1 METKT
6 LQGLLE
12 QHLPKVRERIKLPL
26 YQHKAL
32 DRLAVCRTQA
42 LGGHTQYCPNGHVNG
57 IWYNSCKHRACPQ
70 CQGLASE
77 EWLRNTQSILLNCP
91 HHHVIFTIPEA
102 LNKLWQYNREFMTGI
117 LFKVVQ
123 ETVREFA
130 KDPKYLGA
138 VPGML
143 AVLHTWGR
151 NLSLHPHIHMLIS
164 HGGLDAKGQW
174 IEPKKGS
181 LFPQKPVMMVFR
193 GKFLAALKK
202 TVEQEKL
209 VIPKGEMPHQLKA
222 MLNRQGRKDWV
233 VHFCK
238 RYDHARGVAK
248 YLARYVKGGPF
259 RNQQI
264 KSITESHLTF
274 SYQSHQT
281 GRREKRVLSHE
292 AFVQSFV
299 QHIPLPRKQST
310 RYSGLYTSVQ
320 REKLNIARKHL
331 RQKPVPKRLDLD
343 WMSYLD
349 GKGFRPQCSTCGLP
363 IYHGE
368 ESKKLKRM
376 H

>member
-1 METKT
+1 MT

-12 QHLPKVRERIKLPL
+12 QHLPKVRERIKLPV

-57 IWYNSCKHRACPQ
+57 VWYNSCKHRACPQ

-130 KDPKYLGA
+130 NDPKYLGA

-174 IEPKKGS
+174 VEPKKGS

-193 GKFLAALKK
+193 GKFLATLKK
-202 TVEQEKL
+202 ALEQEKL
-209 VIPKGEMPHQLKA
+209 VIPKGEMTHQLKA
-222 MLNRQGRKDWV
+222 MLNQQGRKEWV

-281 GRREKRVLSHE
+281 GRKEKRILSHE

-299 QHIPLPRKQST
+299 QHFT
-310 RYSGLYTSVQ
+310 
-320 REKLNIARKHL
+320 
-331 RQKPVPKRLDLD
+331 
-343 WMSYLD
+343 
-349 GKGFRPQCSTCGLP
+349 
-363 IYHGE
+363 
-368 ESKKLKRM
+368 
-376 H
+376 